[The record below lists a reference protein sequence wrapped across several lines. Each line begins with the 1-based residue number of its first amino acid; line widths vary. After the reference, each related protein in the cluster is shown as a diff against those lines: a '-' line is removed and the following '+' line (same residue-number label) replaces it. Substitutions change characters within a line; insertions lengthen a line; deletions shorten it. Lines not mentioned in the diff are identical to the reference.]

1 MEKKAQFLAIISFFG
16 KINAHSMASSLTGK
30 LHGWILMIHL
40 TKEAS
45 KEISRA
51 LEKRDGALSVR
62 IYVNN
67 YGIDRTF
74 LDLIMDTP
82 NKDDQVEKKGDV
94 NVVIEKRLYRHLGD
108 INIDFENDN
117 WPLDGRFLIHPAVKR
132 RNWRRQLIH
141 FNK

>member
-1 MEKKAQFLAIISFFG
+1 MEKKAQFLAITSFFG
-16 KINAHSMASSLTGK
+16 RINARSTANSLTGR
-30 LHGWILMIHL
+30 LHGWILMIHV
-40 TKEAS
+40 TKEARN
-45 KEISRA
+45 EISRA
-51 LEKRDGALSVR
+51 LKKREGALSVR

-82 NKDDQVEKKGDV
+82 NKDDQVEKTVDV
-94 NVVIEKRLYRHLGD
+94 NVIVEKQLYRHLGD

-117 WPLDGRFLIHPAVKR
+117 WPLEGRFRIQPAVKR